1 MNSAPDRWTDGR
13 NPPPAARR
21 SFLLQHVLFLF
32 VVGPAV
38 LYVPVTCCGRELV
51 QSCVGFQCTYVRTL
65 LCGLFFCCWVIN
77 RKDWR
82 EWTARRAAGAGAAG
96 QADCFW
102 RARALWLPTYLPADA
117 TAAGRRR
124 GPSAPEPRTTT
135 RRQPG
140 MHAGAQ
146 CSNIDAMRMRLV
158 RARLPGCSP
167 PRGGRSPSHAR

>member
-1 MNSAPDRWTDGR
+1 MDGR
-13 NPPPAARR
+13 TEPAAGRAPFVPTAARTISFRRR
-21 SFLLQHVLFLF
+21 SSCTVRACNVLRPGTRT
-32 VVGPAV
+32 VVCRV
-38 LYVPVTCCGRELV
+38 SV
-51 QSCVGFQCTYVRTL
+51 YVRTYATVRAF
-65 LCGLFFCCWVIN
+65 FFCCWVIN

-82 EWTARRAAGAGAAG
+82 EWTARRAAGAGAGAAG

>member
-1 MNSAPDRWTDGR
+1 MDRTQGGR
-13 NPPPAARR
+13 
-21 SFLLQHVLFLF
+21 
-32 VVGPAV
+32 
-38 LYVPVTCCGRELV
+38 GR
-51 QSCVGFQCTYVRTL
+51 GR
-65 LCGLFFCCWVIN
+65 G
-77 RKDWR
+77 
-82 EWTARRAAGAGAAG
+82 RRAGRLLLA
-96 QADCFW
+96 
-102 RARALWLPTYLPADA
+102 RARALATYLPADA